1 MINPRAVAIIRQERA
16 DALRRK
22 ALAAAANRLE
32 ATAPAPDPAPRL
44 RTGKRTQQAIAA
56 LQNLRRDI
64 SLGIAH
70 ADLLDRV
77 DDELFKLK
85 RPK

>member
-1 MINPRAVAIIRQERA
+1 MTVNPRAAATIRQERA
-16 DALRRK
+16 DALRQK
-22 ALAAAANRLE
+22 ALAAAAKRLE
-32 ATAPAPDPAPRL
+32 ATAAAPTPGPRL
-44 RTGKRTQQAIAA
+44 RTGKRTAQAITA

-85 RPK
+85 R